1 MKVIDARWLL
11 ASLVAAVVAIT
22 GCGTSGETEGKGSS
36 TQKILTPVAS
46 IQTPASKETRAA
58 FGIVEWKIFRSKSD
72 LHMTGYDA
80 NGKAVKGITTGFAKS
95 ANGGD
100 TELRTKI
107 NDGSKFKALHNF
119 RAKTNKA
126 TSKTLAT
133 DSAAFVNAA
142 MTDAGKIHTL
152 FKAKAKTAAKAP
164 TAAATSAQ
172 CGADLSGI
180 MSKALQCMQGK
191 ANTKAQQAACIAAA
205 KTAAASSSSCKS
217 TGATTPAPAKASAP
231 KSSGAAKKSSN
242 SSAKKSSGS
251 KGSTAKK
258 DSTKKTDDAK
268 DDDYVW
274 PASRNPWFQW
284 LEAYV
289 EGNAWHY
296 VWYVPYDVDAMI
308 DVQHSGDRLAFIA
321 RMEDYWYDGVFEEPD
336 DKLPDDWYWHGN
348 EPVMHYAFL
357 GSLAG
362 APDLTADASRWIMAN
377 RYKANDTGLD
387 GNDDSGTL
395 SAWYLLAAS
404 GFFPIAGTTN
414 YAVASPLFERL
425 EIDRPDGTQWV
436 VRAQDTSDERRYVGG
451 LSIGESEIGT
461 SVVNHAK
468 DMPPR
473 II

>member
-268 DDDYVW
+268 DDDDDLDDDDLDDDDED
-274 PASRNPWFQW
+274 SDDDSDD
-284 LEAYV
+284 E
-289 EGNAWHY
+289 E
-296 VWYVPYDVDAMI
+296 PYDELDEDE
-308 DVQHSGDRLAFIA
+308 DVEDDDDVETGPPPVSQAAPVSPGRTRRRAAA
-321 RMEDYWYDGVFEEPD
+321 RPAGP
-336 DKLPDDWYWHGN
+336 
-348 EPVMHYAFL
+348 PV
-357 GSLAG
+357 
-362 APDLTADASRWIMAN
+362 
-377 RYKANDTGLD
+377 LD
-387 GNDDSGTL
+387 G
-395 SAWYLLAAS
+395 
-404 GFFPIAGTTN
+404 
-414 YAVASPLFERL
+414 
-425 EIDRPDGTQWV
+425 
-436 VRAQDTSDERRYVGG
+436 
-451 LSIGESEIGT
+451 
-461 SVVNHAK
+461 
-468 DMPPR
+468 
-473 II
+473 